1 MGQASATLIK
11 ERSIDNISNLIKR
24 REVGAILA
32 VVVLLVVGS
41 LIRADVFWSGGN
53 IIGILRNTAT
63 VAIIAYGMTLLMVS
77 GEFDLSVGSWMAVAA
92 ALTATMFLDGWPILV
107 VIGFVLLL
115 SAIYGL
121 FQGLLVTKLG
131 LPSLIV
137 TIGTLTLLRG
147 VLLVIV
153 GGVTVTIS
161 EPDSLFYLGGSL
173 DLAALPGLERGLLPI
188 QILWTFA
195 LLAVAFYVL
204 NKTAFG
210 YRSQFTGGNVDSA
223 RRTGIKTD
231 HVKIIN
237 FMIVAVLAA
246 FAGMSQLAFTQAVGP
261 LTGQGIELIVIAA
274 VVIGGTNL
282 FGGEGSMIGAF
293 LGALV
298 FALTQ
303 NVLVLAGL
311 GTQLFE
317 IFTGIF
323 IIAAVLVEVLS
334 RSVRLKA
341 LAVQYLNPLKELVS
355 GPADFFQY
363 VKTDVQGIDKPV
375 SFLTISTVILS
386 VLTLAVLFIGDA
398 LVPWRFSFVIV
409 TAGASAF
416 GTVPVIT
423 FGLIA
428 MLALLSGIFLHV
440 PVKVF
445 GSDRD
450 FDTTLQGVMYSL
462 APSVLLFIP
471 ILLTGWAFLD
481 VLVSAI
487 TALIVIPMLYLLYTA
502 MRILHDLDTRDAA
515 ISVGFTVLV
524 WALIMAYVGLQ
535 LPSTPA

>member
-1 MGQASATLIK
+1 MSQASTRHLK
-11 ERSIDNISNLIKR
+11 DRSIDNIANLVKR
-24 REVGAILA
+24 REVGAMLA
-32 VVVLLVVGS
+32 VLVLILVGS
-41 LIRADVFWSGGN
+41 VIRADVFWSGGN
-53 IIGILRNTAT
+53 VIGILRNTAT

-92 ALTATMFLDGWPILV
+92 ALTATMFSGGWPIL
-107 VIGFVLLL
+107 IILGFVFLL
-115 SAIYGL
+115 SAVYGL

-147 VLLVIV
+147 VVLVIV

-161 EPDSLFYLGGSL
+161 DPGALFYLGGSF
-173 DLAALPGLERGLLPI
+173 DLSALPGLEGGLLPI
-188 QILWTFA
+188 QILWTFG
-195 LLAVAFYVL
+195 LLGIAYYVL
-204 NKTAFG
+204 NQTAFG
-210 YRSQFTGGNVDSA
+210 YRSEFTGGNMDSA

-246 FAGMSQLAFTQAVGP
+246 FAGIAQLAFTQAVGP
-261 LTGQGIELIVIAA
+261 LTGEGVELIVVAA

-282 FGGEGSMIGAF
+282 FGGEGSMFGAF

-334 RSVRLKA
+334 RRVRLKV
-341 LAVQYLNPLKELVS
+341 LVDQYVNPLKELAS
-355 GPADFFQY
+355 APADFFHY
-363 VKTDVQGIDKPV
+363 VKTDVQGIDKPLA
-375 SFLTISTVILS
+375 FLTISTVILTA
-386 VLTLAVLFIGDA
+386 LTLALLFIGDA

-409 TAGASAF
+409 TTGASAV
-416 GTVPVIT
+416 GTIPVVM
-423 FGLIA
+423 FGLITI
-428 MLALLSGIFLHV
+428 LALLSGVFLHV
-440 PVKVF
+440 AVKAF

-450 FDTTLQGVMYSL
+450 FDTTLQGIMYSL

-481 VLVSAI
+481 VIVSAI
-487 TALIVIPMLYLLYTA
+487 TALVVIPMLYLLYIAVKT
-502 MRILHDLDTRDAA
+502 LHDLDARDAA

-524 WALIMAYVGLQ
+524 WTLIVVYAGLQ
-535 LPSTPA
+535 MASPAV